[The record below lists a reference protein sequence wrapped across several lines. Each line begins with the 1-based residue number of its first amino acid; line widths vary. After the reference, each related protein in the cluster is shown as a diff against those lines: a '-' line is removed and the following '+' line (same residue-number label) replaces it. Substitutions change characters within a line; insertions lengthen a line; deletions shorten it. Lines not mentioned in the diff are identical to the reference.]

1 MSAVVGKIG
10 FLLSK
15 LLDAKEMEELLSSGS
30 VPEIADKL
38 RKTAYGKFVPNI
50 EDIHRRDLEAAIQ
63 RRYQSELESLEKYF
77 TFPEKS
83 ILKHIMMRCEIETV
97 KKVLRILTAGDEIEE
112 RFLICFPDGKRYS
125 NVQDFISSL
134 KGKPYYGILSSV
146 HGAGGNLAKMENSL
160 DYWYF
165 SHLLRKLRLSRR
177 AGRIIKLFKDQVDLT
192 NIMWIY
198 RAKIL
203 FGYEKERVMNL
214 LLPFGRRFKMN
225 QLEDLASSKSPDEL
239 VSKLKGTPYYEYFES
254 SLKSLGEFLI
264 ERYIDRYLHRKFLA
278 FVKNYMNDF
287 EMMIGYIHLLE
298 YELKNIVTIIEAVRY
313 DMNRETAKEYLVI

>member
-1 MSAVVGKIG
+1 MSAVVGKVG
-10 FLLSK
+10 FLLSE
-15 LLDAKEMEELLSSGS
+15 LLDSKDMEDLLSSGS
-30 VPEIADKL
+30 VPEIAEKL
-38 RKTAYGKFVPNI
+38 RKTAYGEFVPNI
-50 EDIHRRDLEAAIQ
+50 EGIHRRDLEAAIQ

-83 ILKHIMMRCEIETV
+83 ILKHVMMRCEIETV

-112 RFLICFPDGKRYS
+112 RFLACLSDRGNFS
-125 NVQDFISSL
+125 NIQDFVSSL

-165 SHLLRKLRLSRR
+165 SNLLKKLRLSKR
-177 AGRIIKLFKDQVDLT
+177 AGRVVKLFKDQVDLT

-214 LLPFGRRFKMN
+214 LLPFGRRFKKSR
-225 QLEDLASSKSPDEL
+225 LDDLASSKSADEL

-254 SLKSLGEFLI
+254 SFKSLGEFLI
-264 ERYIDRYLHRKFLA
+264 ERNIERYLYRKFLT

-287 EMMIGYIHLLE
+287 EMVIGYIHLLE
-298 YELKNIVTIIEAVRY
+298 YEMKNIVTVIEAVRY
-313 DMNRETAKEYLVI
+313 DMDRSTAKEYLVI

>member
-15 LLDAKEMEELLSSGS
+15 LLGAKEMEELLSSGS

-38 RKTAYGKFVPNI
+38 RKTAYGEFVPNI

-97 KKVLRILTAGDEIEE
+97 KKVLRILTAGDDIEE
-112 RFLICFPDGKRYS
+112 RFLICFSDGKRYS

-203 FGYEKERVMNL
+203 FGYEKERVINL

-264 ERYIDRYLHRKFLA
+264 ERYIDRYLYRKFLA